1 MYTKD
6 SFENYPIFK
15 NIIKKYGKVNLLDP
29 LTKTILR
36 GHMMTYVD
44 DLIREK
50 KPFSLI
56 IIDIDNFKQIN
67 DNYGHQVG
75 DEILKITADN
85 IIEAVG
91 DCGLVG
97 RYGGDE
103 FIIVDIVHNDYD
115 SMHLF
120 LETIYMGATRNLP
133 CGTVFRKDLAVGSV
147 KIFVS
152 GTIGAANFPND
163 ADNYDDLFNKADK
176 ALYRG
181 KMKGRNCFII
191 YVHEKHKDIDISKLI
206 KEPIQNTLFNL
217 SALFDK
223 DCPINEKII
232 SVIDYIKK
240 LLKITAVY
248 LFDENGSCFFG
259 DDYNVGDLSSFID
272 ENDMAA
278 YNNINEIYG
287 NDKKFDKFIDDYNL
301 FSVLIGRIMFK
312 GKCYG
317 YIIFSDSAVQR
328 IWQNEDMA
336 LMYFTIKLI
345 GSEIVFNKLGL
356 K

>member
-1 MYTKD
+1 MYTKELL
-6 SFENYPIFK
+6 SKYKYFK
-15 NIIKKYGKVNLLDP
+15 ALNKFISIEYMIDP
-29 LTKTILR
+29 LTGLISRKYMLEFIKELINEKTEFTLSIL
-36 GHMMTYVD
+36 
-44 DLIREK
+44 DL
-50 KPFSLI
+50 
-56 IIDIDNFKQIN
+56 DNFKDVN
-67 DNYGHQVG
+67 DTYGHTAG
-75 DEILKITADN
+75 DIVLENIGNDLINFLGDN
-85 IIEAVG
+85 GIA
-91 DCGLVG
+91 G

-103 FIIVDIVHNDYD
+103 FLIIIFNNNEYDDIHKFYQKMFHGVVLRKTYEFNNGNA
-115 SMHLF
+115 F
-120 LETIYMGATRNLP
+120 IT
-133 CGTVFRKDLAVGSV
+133 GTVGS
-147 KIFVS
+147 
-152 GTIGAANFPND
+152 AAYPINATNF
-163 ADNYDDLFNKADK
+163 DDLFQMCDK
-176 ALYRG
+176 TLYRG

-259 DDYNVGDLSSFID
+259 DDYNVGDLSAFID

-287 NDKKFDKFIDDYNL
+287 NDKKFDKFIEDYNL